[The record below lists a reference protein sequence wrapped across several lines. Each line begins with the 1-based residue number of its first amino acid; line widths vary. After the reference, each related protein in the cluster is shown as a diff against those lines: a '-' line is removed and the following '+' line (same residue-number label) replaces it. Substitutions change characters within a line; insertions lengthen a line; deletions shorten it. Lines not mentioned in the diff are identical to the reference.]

1 MSKIQNDKYYTPP
14 DLAQYCVEK
23 TKEIIGADN
32 ITEYIEPSAG
42 AGVFLNYLDKP
53 YLAYDIEPEDDRIIQ
68 ADWLSV
74 NLEYKRGR
82 CVIGNPP
89 FGRGTVTS
97 NRFAKKSF
105 QISDYVAFILPICQ
119 LNNQEELYEFDLI
132 YSEDLGTKIYSNRNI
147 HCCFNIYIRPNDNK
161 LHKKQCRYQLKDIV
175 MKEVRKSRNQFL
187 PKDFD
192 YDIGICKWG
201 SVGKI
206 INKGQEGTYQQEL
219 YIKCNNKKLKSKVV
233 ETILNIDWNNFII
246 SDKSPTISQ
255 WMLRKYLKEQ
265 IPELK

>member
-1 MSKIQNDKYYTPP
+1 
-14 DLAQYCVEK
+14 
-23 TKEIIGADN
+23 
-32 ITEYIEPSAG
+32 
-42 AGVFLNYLDKP
+42 
-53 YLAYDIEPEDDRIIQ
+53 
-68 ADWLSV
+68 
-74 NLEYKRGR
+74 
-82 CVIGNPP
+82 
-89 FGRGTVTS
+89 
-97 NRFAKKSF
+97 
-105 QISDYVAFILPICQ
+105 
-119 LNNQEELYEFDLI
+119 
-132 YSEDLGTKIYSNRNI
+132 
-147 HCCFNIYIRPNDNK
+147 
-161 LHKKQCRYQLKDIV
+161 